1 MSVVWQ
7 WQTKL
12 PPVNEREALRY
23 AGVKEDTADMNTL
36 LQECIQLCQNSLTPR
51 VCYSFYP
58 VTRRDGILDL
68 GFAQTDSSAL
78 KRNLAG
84 CEEIVL
90 FAATVGFG
98 IDRLIAR
105 YKAASPSRAHM
116 LQALGAE
123 RIESLCDVFHEEIR
137 QTLGD
142 TRPRFSPGFGDV
154 PLSLQKD
161 IFRALGCTSRI
172 GVSLGE
178 NMLMSPSKSVTAIIG
193 IRRKV

>member
-1 MSVVWQ
+1 MFV
-7 WQTKL
+7 KHFEA
-12 PPVNEREALRY
+12 PAFNRREALRY
-23 AGVKEDTADMNTL
+23 AGVKESTPETDALMD
-36 LQECIQLCQNSLTPR
+36 ECIALSQEAWQYS
-51 VCYSFYP
+51 VCWEIYP
-58 VTRRDGILDL
+58 ITKNGNQLDL
-68 GFAQTDSSAL
+68 GFVQITSDAL
-78 KRNLAG
+78 AVNLKDCG
-84 CEEIVL
+84 HIVL

-105 YKAASPSRAHM
+105 YKTASPARAHM

-154 PLSLQKD
+154 PLTLQKD